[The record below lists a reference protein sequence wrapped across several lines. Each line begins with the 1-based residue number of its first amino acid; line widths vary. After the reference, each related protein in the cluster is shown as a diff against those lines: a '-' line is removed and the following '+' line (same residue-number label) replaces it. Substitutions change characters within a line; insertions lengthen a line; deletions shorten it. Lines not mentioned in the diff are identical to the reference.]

1 MGAIVQVSNLSKVFK
16 VPVREPGL
24 RAGLRSLVRRE
35 FRDVEAVKRVTFE
48 ITEGEIV
55 GFLGPNGAG
64 KTTTLKMLAGLLH
77 PSDGKVEVMGFTPW
91 RREKHFLQ
99 RINMVMGN
107 RHQLSW
113 DVPTLDSFVLI
124 RAIYQLP
131 EFEFRQTLD
140 ELVELLDLEDL
151 LGKPIR
157 NLSLGERM
165 KCEFAGSLLH
175 RPKVMFLDE
184 PTLGLDVTMQHRLR
198 NFIGDYN
205 HRFGSTILLTSHYMA
220 DIEALCRRVI
230 VIHEG
235 VILFDGLLNHLI
247 EQFAPSKILTFE
259 LDTIA
264 ADLGILNSLV
274 IQDGFKYKVEVEK
287 DRTLEVTDFVLKHF
301 NVSDIS
307 IEDPPVEQVIDRVF
321 TRTEV

>member
-1 MGAIVQVSNLSKVFK
+1 MGAIVQVSNLSKEFK

-24 RAGLRSLVRRE
+24 RAGLNSLIRRE
-35 FRDVEAVKRVTFE
+35 FRAVEAVKGVTFE

-91 RREKHFLQ
+91 RREKSFL
-99 RINMVMGN
+99 RRVNMVMGN
-107 RHQLSW
+107 RHQLTW
-113 DVPTLDSFVLI
+113 DVPTLDSFVLM
-124 RAIYQLP
+124 RTIYELP
-131 EFEFRQTLD
+131 EQEFRQTLA

-151 LGKPIR
+151 LSKPIR

-165 KCEFAGSLLH
+165 KCELAGSLLH

-198 NFIGDYN
+198 TFIGNYN
-205 HRFGSTILLTSHYMA
+205 QRNESTILLTSHYMA
-220 DIEALCRRVI
+220 DIEALCHRVI
-230 VIHEG
+230 VIYEG

-247 EQFAPSKILTFE
+247 KRFAPSKILTFE
-259 LDTIA
+259 LDTIE
-264 ADLGILNSLV
+264 ADLGILNSQV
-274 IQDGFKYKVEVEK
+274 IQDGFRYKVEVEK

-321 TRTEV
+321 TQKEV